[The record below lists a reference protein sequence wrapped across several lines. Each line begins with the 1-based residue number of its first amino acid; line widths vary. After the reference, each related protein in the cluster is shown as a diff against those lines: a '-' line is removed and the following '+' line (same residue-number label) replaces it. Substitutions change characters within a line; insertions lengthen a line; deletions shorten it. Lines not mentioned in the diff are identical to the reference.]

1 MFVKIRCSWFPV
13 DVIDQ
18 IDEVGEKV
26 MVSLQT
32 GQKIQLDAIEGEKV
46 LKQIRRTES
55 VDVAMQAM
63 LNRLTAAEG
72 QIMAMKAAAISSKAK
87 VKTSA

>member
-72 QIMAMKAAAISSKAK
+72 QIMAMKAAAITSKAK

>member
-1 MFVKIRCSWFPV
+1 MFIKIRCSWFPV

-26 MVSLQT
+26 TISLQT

-55 VDVAMQAM
+55 ADVAMQAI
-63 LNRLTAAEG
+63 LTRLAASEG
-72 QIMAMKAAAISSKAK
+72 QIMALKAAAISSKAK

>member
-1 MFVKIRCSWFPV
+1 MFIRIRCSWFPV